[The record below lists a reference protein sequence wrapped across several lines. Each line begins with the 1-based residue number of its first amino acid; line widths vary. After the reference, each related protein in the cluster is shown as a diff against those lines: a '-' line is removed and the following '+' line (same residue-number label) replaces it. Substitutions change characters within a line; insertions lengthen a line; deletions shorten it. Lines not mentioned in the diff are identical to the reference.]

1 MKKIYFTVFNELVY
15 DQRMNR
21 ICSTLAGKGF
31 EITIVGKQLSSS
43 PALLNEN
50 YKQHRLRCRFNKGK
64 IHYIEFNIRL
74 LFFLLFKKMNAIC
87 AVDLDTILPCYLIS
101 RIRNIIRIYDAHEL
115 FTEMKEVVTRPF
127 TKKIWMT
134 IERLCV
140 PAFTHGYTVSESI
153 AKVFHQRYGV
163 RYEVIR
169 NIPLKTDDPLPAP
182 QKKIIIYQGAINEAR
197 GFEFLIPAMLHVDI
211 PLHIYGNGNFEEKLY
226 SLIEKHHIE
235 GKVLVF
241 PSQTPAVLKN
251 ITREAYIGINLV
263 ENTGLN
269 QYYSLAN
276 KFFDYMH
283 AGIPQITMQYP
294 EYVEINTTYEVAVLI
309 PELNPASIAEAIHS
323 LLTDTALYE
332 RLRQNCL
339 LAKEVFNWQNE
350 EKKLV
355 GFYRNLLQ
363 QY

>member
-1 MKKIYFTVFNELVY
+1 
-15 DQRMNR
+15 MNR
-21 ICSTLAGKGF
+21 ICSTLARNGF
-31 EITIVGKQLSSS
+31 EITIVGKQLRSS

-50 YKQHRLRCRFNKGK
+50 YKQYRLRCRFNKGK

-74 LFFLLFKKMNAIC
+74 LFFLLFKKMNAVC

-115 FTEMKEVVTRPF
+115 FTEMKEVITRPF

-134 IERLCV
+134 IEKLCV

-153 AKVFHQRYGV
+153 ANVFHQRYGV
-163 RYEVIR
+163 QYEVIR
-169 NIPLKTDDPLPAP
+169 NVPLKTDESLPAP
-182 QKKIIIYQGAINEAR
+182 QKKFIIYQGAINEAR
-197 GFEFLIPAMLHVDI
+197 GFEFLIPAMLHVDV
-211 PLHIYGNGNFEEKLY
+211 PLHIYGNGNFEANLHF
-226 SLIEKHHIE
+226 LIEKHKMQD
-235 GKVLVF
+235 KVLVYA
-241 PSQTPAVLKN
+241 SQNPAVLKS
-251 ITREAYIGINLV
+251 ITSKAYIGINLV

-283 AGIPQITMQYP
+283 AGVPQITMQYP
-294 EYVEINTTYEVAVLI
+294 EYVQINTAYEVAVLL
-309 PELNPASIAEAIHS
+309 PELNPAGIAEAIRS
-323 LLTDTALYE
+323 LLADTALYE
-332 RLRQNCL
+332 RLQRNCL
-339 LAKEVFNWQNE
+339 AAKDVHNWQHE

-363 QY
+363 QH